1 MAKRYLLAISLI
13 SALVLLVP
21 WVARAAVV
29 GRFVKVEGYVD
40 LLKQGKLPAVPVKA
54 QDGVEPGDV
63 IRTKSKAKVQVQF
76 VDDTFLTIAPESRVA
91 IADYV
96 FDPVSR
102 ERRAV
107 LKVFRGLTHTVVKR
121 LLDVQE
127 PDFTIQTHTAIIGVR
142 GTEWYSLLK
151 PNATYAYLLYG
162 LLSVGSSDP
171 KIPALMM
178 LRAGQFTQ
186 VPLDKAPLPARPFT
200 PADLEMLKKLMD
212 SGVPQTAMFE
222 PPGGGPASPASLPAT
237 KMPMPQDQEKGV
249 PIAIPPIYSPDYPSS
264 PSSPQSGGPQR
275 RGGQS
280 GSGGGAIIKGY

>member
-1 MAKRYLLAISLI
+1 MQPRHFLALSLLLTVLLA
-13 SALVLLVP
+13 VP

-127 PDFTIQTHTAIIGVR
+127 PDFTMHTLTAIIRVQ
-142 GTEWYSLLK
+142 GTQWYTLLK
-151 PNATYAYLLYG
+151 PNATYAFLPQG
-162 LLSVGSSDP
+162 LLGISSINP
-171 KIPALMM
+171 NIPARLI
-178 LRAGQFTQ
+178 LKSGEFTR
-186 VPLDKAPLPARPFT
+186 VLLDQPPGPARPFT
-200 PADLEMLKKLMD
+200 PADLDLLKKLMD
-212 SGVPQTAMFE
+212 SGVPDVARFE
-222 PPGGGPASPASLPAT
+222 PPGEAQASPLSKIPRPDIPERSIPLA
-237 KMPMPQDQEKGV
+237 V
-249 PIAIPPIYSPDYPSS
+249 PPTYSPEYPSGGTH
-264 PSSPQSGGPQR
+264 PS
-275 RGGQS
+275 
-280 GSGGGAIIKGY
+280 K